1 MVKLFHL
8 CRLYFKSTIRKHPDT
23 GRLSGYY
30 RLVESYRNGDNR
42 ICHRTIVNVGFMED
56 AAPEQLNKIQKQLT
70 EKFERKQPLFE
81 QEEQDPVVKK
91 YVEDLWQRIAASKT
105 LDVQSVEKLSRMV
118 NADTLQHSNVREIG
132 AENICHTTWQKL
144 QLTELLLANG
154 FTDNQAALAATQVI
168 SRAVYPASELKTTSW
183 IKENSAVCELTGYD
197 MDKLTKDKLYE
208 SALHLYKIKDN
219 LQKHLSNRTNELF
232 DLEDKIILYD
242 LTNTYF
248 EGEKRNSKLAKFGR
262 SKEKRS
268 DAKLVVLAL
277 VVNTEGFIKYSSV
290 LQGNVADC
298 QTLSAMIEK
307 LATHTCGD
315 KAVVVLDAGI
325 ATDENVELIAQKG
338 YKYLCVSRTK
348 LKDYQVI
355 PDRLT
360 VLMDTKSKQTI
371 RLKSVTTKKNTDY
384 YLEVKSQSKALKETG
399 MKNQFEQ
406 RFETE
411 LQKIHTAIQRKG
423 GIKKLDKVHERL
435 GRAKEKYPSVQQY
448 YNIEVSHDK
457 ATGLATNISWQKD
470 ETKQKN
476 KTNNLGI
483 YFLRTNLNV
492 QDEVVV
498 WNIYNTIRE
507 IENTFRTL
515 KTDLDLRPIYHKND
529 DATMAHLHLGLLA
542 YWLVNT
548 VRYQLKNQG
557 INNVWSEI
565 VRIGNTQ
572 KVVTTTGTNTYDK
585 TIVTRRCSQPNEKL
599 TSIYNIL
606 KTKPQPFT
614 KKKSVVHKLEPKK
627 NETQQLRLLQSG

>member
-1 MVKLFHL
+1 VNKLFHL
-8 CRLYFKSTIRKHPDT
+8 CCLYFKSTIRKHPDT
-23 GRLSGYY
+23 GRLTGYY

-56 AAPEQLNKIQKQLT
+56 ATPEQLNKIQKQLT
-70 EKFERKQPLFE
+70 EKYEHKQSLFE
-81 QEEQDPVVKK
+81 PEEQGPIVKK
-91 YVEDLWQRIAASKT
+91 YVDDLWQRIVASKKSD
-105 LDVQSVEKLSRMV
+105 LQSVEKLSGMV
-118 NADTLQHSNVREIG
+118 NADTLQHCNVREIG
-132 AENICHTTWQKL
+132 AENICHTTWNKL
-144 QLTELLLANG
+144 QLTGLLLANG
-154 FTDNQAALAATQVI
+154 FTEDEAQLAATQVI
-168 SRAVYPASELKTTSW
+168 ARAVYPASELKT

-208 SALHLYKIKDN
+208 SALHLYAVKDN
-219 LQKHLSNRTNELF
+219 LEKHLSNRTNELF

-290 LQGNVADC
+290 PEGNIADC

-307 LATHTCGD
+307 LAAHTCGH

-325 ATDENVELIAQKG
+325 ATDDNLKLITQKG

-371 RLKSVTTKKNTDY
+371 RLKSVTATNSTDY
-384 YLEVKSQSKALKETG
+384 YLEVKSHTKALKETG
-399 MKNQFEQ
+399 MKNQFEK
-406 RFETE
+406 RFEE
-411 LQKIHTAIQRKG
+411 ALQKIHTAIHRKG
-423 GIKKLDKVHERL
+423 DIKKSDKVHQRI

-448 YNIEVSHDK
+448 YNIEVSEDE
-457 ATGLATNISWQKD
+457 ATHLATNISWTKD
-470 ETKQKN
+470 ETKHED
-476 KTNNLGI
+476 KTNNPGI

-492 QDEVVV
+492 QDEVIV

-515 KTDLDLRPIYHKND
+515 KTELDLRPIYHKSD
-529 DATMAHLHLGLLA
+529 KTTMAHLHLGLLA

-548 VRYQLKNQG
+548 VRYQLKNHG
-557 INNVWSEI
+557 INSVWSEI

-572 KVVTTTGTNTYDK
+572 KVVTTEGANTYNK
-585 TIVTRRCSQPNEKL
+585 IVTTRRCSQPNEKL
-599 TSIYNIL
+599 TNICNIF
-606 KTKPQPFT
+606 KIKHQPFT
-614 KKKSVVHKLEPKK
+614 KRKSVVHKLELK
-627 NETQQLRLLQSG
+627 NDQNQQQRLLQSG

>member
-1 MVKLFHL
+1 
-8 CRLYFKSTIRKHPDT
+8 
-23 GRLSGYY
+23 
-30 RLVESYRNGDNR
+30 
-42 ICHRTIVNVGFMED
+42 MED
-56 AAPEQLNKIQKQLT
+56 AQPEQLNQIQKQLT
-70 EKFERKQPLFE
+70 EKYERKQPLFHKD
-81 QEEQDPVVKK
+81 EQDPIVKK
-91 YVEDLWQRIAASKT
+91 YVEHLWQRIVASKK
-105 LDVQSVEKLSRMV
+105 LDIQSVEKLSRMV
-118 NADTLQHSNVREIG
+118 NADTLQHSNVRETG
-132 AENICHTTWQKL
+132 AENICHNTWDKL
-144 QLTELLLANG
+144 QLTELLLTNG
-154 FTDNQAALAATQVI
+154 FTNEQAQLACTQVI

-208 SALHLYKIKDN
+208 SALHLYQVKDN
-219 LQKHLSNRTNELF
+219 LEKHLSNRTNELF

-248 EGEKRNSKLAKFGR
+248 EGGKHNSKLAKFGR
-262 SKEKRS
+262 SKEKRN

-298 QTLSAMIEK
+298 QTLAAMIEK
-307 LATHTCGD
+307 LAAHTCGH

-325 ATDENVELIAQKG
+325 ATDENLKLITQKG

-360 VLMDTKSKQTI
+360 VLMDTKSRQTI
-371 RLKSVTTKKNTDY
+371 RLKSVTTSKSTDY
-384 YLEVKSQSKALKETG
+384 FLEVKSETKALKETG
-399 MKNQFEQ
+399 MKCRFEQ
-406 RFETE
+406 RFEAE
-411 LQKIHTAIQRKG
+411 LQKIHTAIHRKG
-423 GIKKLDKVHERL
+423 GTKNIDKVHQRI

-448 YNIEVSHDK
+448 YHIEVSQDK
-457 ATGLATNISWQKD
+457 ASKLATNITWQKD
-470 ETKQKN
+470 ETRHKDKAN
-476 KTNNLGI
+476 HLGI

-548 VRYQLKNQG
+548 VRYQLKNHG

-572 KVVTTTGTNTYDK
+572 KVVTTAGTNTYNK
-585 TIVTRRCSQPNEKL
+585 TIITRRCSQPNEKL
-599 TSIYNIL
+599 TNIYNIL
-606 KTKPQPFT
+606 KIKHQPFT
-614 KKKSVVHKLEPKK
+614 KRKSVVHKLEPKK
-627 NETQQLRLLQSG
+627 DETQHLRLLQSG